1 VSDSIKVLVLV
12 LFALMQAMLTRDRRL
27 SSPAMKAT
35 RSIAVVA
42 LACLLVGLVSCT
54 MAPQASGPRAT
65 VDRFLDFYFHEY
77 GSGLPDAAQRATLR
91 PLLSDDLTGALES
104 AAAAERCASEQARG
118 QEPPLIQGDIF
129 SSLFEK
135 ATAVVGIDQGP
146 TDGRRLS
153 SRLHFEWR
161 EPGAAEASVTWTDEV
176 TLQAV
181 DGRWLIDD
189 FVHGGDWQ
197 FTVKGSMKKM
207 LLDVAAL
214 CSSPRR

>member
-1 VSDSIKVLVLV
+1 
-12 LFALMQAMLTRDRRL
+12 
-27 SSPAMKAT
+27 
-35 RSIAVVA
+35 VVWK
-42 LACLLVGLVSCT
+42 
-54 MAPQASGPRAT
+54 
-65 VDRFLDFYFHEY
+65 
-77 GSGLPDAAQRATLR
+77 GSGLPDAAQRTALR
-91 PLLSDDLTGALES
+91 PLLTDELAAALER
-104 AAAAERCASEQARG
+104 AAVAERCASEQASGR
-118 QEPPLIQGDIF
+118 EPPLIQGDIF

-146 TDGRRLS
+146 TNGRRLTY
-153 SRLHFEWR
+153 RLHFEWR
-161 EPGAAEASVTWTDEV
+161 EPNAAEASVTWTDEV

-207 LLDVAAL
+207 LLGVAEL

>member
-1 VSDSIKVLVLV
+1 MLALV
-12 LFALMQAMLTRDRRL
+12 LFALMPAMLNGHRRL
-27 SSPAMKAT
+27 SSPPMKST
-35 RSIAVVA
+35 LPIAGVA

-54 MAPQASGPRAT
+54 MAPQAIGPRAT
-65 VDRFLDFYFHEY
+65 VERFLHFYFHEY
-77 GSGLPDAAQRATLR
+77 GSGLPDATQRATLR

-104 AAAAERCASEQARG
+104 AAAAERCANDQARG

-146 TDGRRLS
+146 TDGRRLTY
-153 SRLHFEWR
+153 RLHFEWR

-207 LLDVAAL
+207 LLGVAEL